1 MSFKSHFYIIFG
13 NVKISGTAVAVIGFT
28 LVFGA
33 NVFSMIKSG
42 VGAVGNGQLEA
53 AYSLGYTNRR
63 AFFRIILPQAV
74 PHFMPAYKGAVTEI
88 IKATAIVGY
97 VAVQDLTKMG
107 DIVRSRTFDAFF
119 PLIAVAVIYF
129 IIAAV
134 LTFFVNRAE
143 LRLDP
148 RLRKRKQIRKEGGRK

>member
-1 MSFKSHFYIIFG
+1 
-13 NVKISGTAVAVIGFT
+13 
-28 LVFGA
+28 
-33 NVFSMIKSG
+33 MIKAG

-63 AFFRIILPQAV
+63 AFYRIILPQAV
-74 PHFMPAYKGAVTEI
+74 PHFMPAYKGAVTDI

-107 DIVRSRTFDAFF
+107 DIIRSRTYEAFF
-119 PLIAVAVIYF
+119 PLIAVAIIYF
-129 IIAAV
+129 ILAAV
-134 LTFFVNRAE
+134 LTFLVNRVE

-148 RLRKRKQIRKEGGRK
+148 RLRRRKSMQKEAGRS